1 MMFVFISFRSV
12 FRMNHLW
19 NCRRKITIQNGDVL
33 ISKSKDIFV
42 NLALEDWLYKNIDFT
57 EKSILL
63 MWTNGPAIVIGRHQN
78 PWDECKLNVCR
89 QQNVSVARRNSGGGT
104 VYHDFNN
111 LNCSFI
117 TSKVNYC
124 RKRNLQFISDVLW
137 ENWSIQS
144 EISSREDLVLKQTGE
159 KISGTASK
167 LSSKNAYHH
176 CTLLVDV
183 NLDQMRSVIRK
194 RHDVR

>member
-12 FRMNHLW
+12 FRTNYLW
-19 NCRRKITIQNGDVL
+19 NFRRKITIQNGDVL

-63 MWTNGPAIVIGRHQN
+63 MWTNGPSIVIGRHQN

-89 QQNVSVARRNSGGGT
+89 EQNVSVARRNSGGGT
-104 VYHDFNN
+104 VYQDFNN
-111 LNCSFI
+111 LNCSFM
-117 TSKVNYC
+117 TSKDNYC
-124 RKRNLQFISDVLW
+124 RKRNLQFISDVLCN
-137 ENWSIQS
+137 NWSIQS
-144 EISSREDLVLKQTGE
+144 EISPREDLVLKQTGE